1 MSKKILI
8 FLKKFWLFFLETFFP
23 RFCVNC
29 EKEGRYI
36 CDQCSMFLSEASF
49 ICPACQNPSYLGK
62 KHENCKEN
70 KMDGLI
76 SVWDYDG
83 IVKEAVHLIKFNGFF
98 HITEELIERILLL
111 IEKDETRFSIFL
123 NLLISPKTYITFVPL
138 SKSREKERGFNQ
150 SKVLAEY
157 IAKTAGK
164 KTINLLERTKN
175 TKPQTELKKK
185 ERFLNIKDTFSFS
198 CQKDLEIEEV
208 LIVDDVWTSGA
219 TMKECCRVLKENG
232 VKKVWG
238 FVLAKA

>member
-1 MSKKILI
+1 M
-8 FLKKFWLFFLETFFP
+8 FP
-23 RFCVNC
+23 
-29 EKEGRYI
+29 
-36 CDQCSMFLSEASF
+36 SEAGF
-49 ICPACQNPSYLGK
+49 ICPVCQNPSYFGK
-62 KHENCKEN
+62 KHKNCKEN
-70 KMDGLI
+70 KIDGLV

-83 IVKEAVHLIKFNGFF
+83 IVKKAVHLIKFNGFF
-98 HITEELIERILLL
+98 HITEELMERIILL
-111 IEKDETRFSIFL
+111 IEKDEKRFSIFL
-123 NLLISPKTYITFVPL
+123 NFLVSPKTFITFVPL
-138 SKSREKERGFNQ
+138 SESREKERGFNQ

-157 IAKTAGK
+157 VAKTAGK

-185 ERFLNIKDTFSFS
+185 ERFLNIRNAFSFVY
-198 CQKDLEIEEV
+198 QKDLKIKEV